1 MTARHSLQRHIV
13 VLGLLIILIGLIAM
27 SDSLHEQSNRAI
39 VWAEGII
46 STRPVL
52 GMASFVLLAMLS
64 AMLAFFSC
72 AVLAPLAVYAW
83 GHTTTLAL
91 LWLGW
96 FLGGLLSFAVGRYFG
111 RSVAGAILGEE
122 KLDNWSGELGERARF
137 VHILLFQACVPS
149 EIPGYVLG
157 TLHYRLSW
165 YAAAL
170 AITELPYAL
179 ATVFLGESFLEG
191 NGQVFIGL
199 GVALVV
205 IGFFVIRLF
214 RRRQRKPDAG

>member
-1 MTARHSLQRHIV
+1 MTTRHSLQRRIV
-13 VLGLLIILIGLIAM
+13 ILGLLIIAIGLLAM
-27 SDSLHEQSNRAI
+27 SDSIHEQSARAI

-46 STRPVL
+46 STRPAL

-72 AVLAPLAVYAW
+72 AVLAPIAVYAW
-83 GHTTTLAL
+83 GDGATLAL

-96 FLGGLLSFAVGRYFG
+96 FLGGLLSFAVGRYLG

-122 KLDNWSGELGERARF
+122 KLATWTEELGERARF
-137 VHILLFQACVPS
+137 VHVLIFQACVPS

-165 YAAAL
+165 YAVAL
-170 AITELPYAL
+170 AITELPYAI
-179 ATVFLGESFLEG
+179 ATVYLGDSFLKG
-191 NGQVFIGL
+191 NGIVFIAF

-205 IGFFVIRLF
+205 IGLTVFQLL
-214 RRRQRKPDAG
+214 RKRWGGPRAG